1 LCEELILIP
10 CDYRKYG
17 AVADVFREIIAE
29 YDPNYETMGL
39 DEAKLDV
46 TEYLQTNDLD
56 NPEGRQELARTI
68 RRRVYDATKLTCSAG
83 IGPNRML
90 AKIGSDENKPNG

>member
-1 LCEELILIP
+1 
-10 CDYRKYG
+10 
-17 AVADVFREIIAE
+17 VADVFREIIAE